1 MEIEKLQLDNV
12 EKTENILRI
21 LSGLIL
27 DTDTLDR
34 VRNVFKSEMA
44 LGIQHGLEKVC
55 IQTPCYDKIPEGFQ
69 YNAYLTIK
77 ILLSVQRPN
86 GDHIRDATVERN

>member
-1 MEIEKLQLDNV
+1 MEIERLQLDNV
-12 EKTENILRI
+12 EKMENILRI

-44 LGIQHGLEKVC
+44 LGLQHGLKKVC
-55 IQTPCYDKIPEGFQ
+55 IHLYTP
-69 YNAYLTIK
+69 
-77 ILLSVQRPN
+77 SS
-86 GDHIRDATVERN
+86 

>member
-55 IQTPCYDKIPEGFQ
+55 TQTPCYDMIPKGFQ
-69 YNAYLTIK
+69 YNAYLTK
-77 ILLSVQRPN
+77 EILLSVQRPN

>member
-1 MEIEKLQLDNV
+1 MEIERLQLDNV

-44 LGIQHGLEKVC
+44 LGLQHGLEKVY
-55 IQTPCYDKIPEGFQ
+55 I
-69 YNAYLTIK
+69 
-77 ILLSVQRPN
+77 
-86 GDHIRDATVERN
+86 H

>member
-12 EKTENILRI
+12 EKTEKTQRI

-27 DTDTLDR
+27 DTNTLDR

-44 LGIQHGLEKVC
+44 LGIQHGLEKV
-55 IQTPCYDKIPEGFQ
+55 TTRFLK
-69 YNAYLTIK
+69 
-77 ILLSVQRPN
+77 VPN
-86 GDHIRDATVERN
+86 IMHI

>member
-1 MEIEKLQLDNV
+1 MHRPQLSEGISNMEIERLQLDNV

-44 LGIQHGLEKVC
+44 LGLQHGLEKVYIHLHSC
-55 IQTPCYDKIPEGFQ
+55 
-69 YNAYLTIK
+69 
-77 ILLSVQRPN
+77 
-86 GDHIRDATVERN
+86 

>member
-1 MEIEKLQLDNV
+1 MHRPQLSEEISNMEIERLQLDNV

-44 LGIQHGLEKVC
+44 LGLQHGLEKVC
-55 IQTPCYDKIPEGFQ
+55 IHLHPC
-69 YNAYLTIK
+69 
-77 ILLSVQRPN
+77 
-86 GDHIRDATVERN
+86 